1 MRLLLTWLGSA
12 LAIIII
18 SYLLPGVTVAGFW
31 AALWVALFLGLVNI
45 VIRPLLILLTLPINI
60 LTLGLFTFV
69 INALL
74 VLLASS
80 VIEGFDVAGFWVALL
95 FGIILS
101 IFNYFFNRLITKE

>member
-1 MRLLLTWLGSA
+1 MRLFLTWLGSA

-31 AALWVALFLGLVNI
+31 AALWVALFLGLVNL
-45 VIRPLLILLTLPINI
+45 VIRPLLILLTLPITI

-69 INALL
+69 INAVLI
-74 VLLASS
+74 LLASS
-80 VIEGFDVAGFWVALL
+80 VIKGFDVAGFWVALL

-101 IFNYFFNRLITKE
+101 IFNYFFNLLLAKD